1 MEFVRIKDVNHPLT
15 RVIKDDPVR
24 PHIPIEQRINS
35 HSEIMML
42 VDSERV
48 LAVTCM
54 SWLGD
59 IPTRE
64 QDLVDLPKQTSIA
77 VFYTIWS
84 YSPGAGA
91 ELLRQA
97 AGRLLEEYSAEIKAI
112 VTLSPPTEMARRFHL
127 KNGAKEYRRN
137 TDTVNYGYY
146 LKDNNVSLGTTHT
159 TGTVPS
165 TL

>member
-24 PHIPIEQRINS
+24 PHIPIEQRVNEY
-35 HSEIMML
+35 SEIMAL
-42 VDSERV
+42 TDADRV

-59 IPTRE
+59 IPTSE
-64 QDLVDLPKQTSIA
+64 QDLLAWPKQQSIA

-91 ELLRQA
+91 ELLRLASQK
-97 AGRLLEEYSAEIKAI
+97 LLAEYPDQIRGI
-112 VTLSPPTEMARRFHL
+112 VTLSPPTEVARRFHL
-127 KNGAKEYRRN
+127 RNGAHEYRRN

-146 LKDNNVSLGTTHT
+146 LKDSYGGMAITD
-159 TGTVPS
+159 PQ
-165 TL
+165 

>member
-1 MEFVRIKDVNHPLT
+1 MEFVRVRDLDHPIT

-24 PHIPIEQRINS
+24 PHIPIEQRVGD
-35 HSEIMML
+35 HSEIMAL
-42 VDSERV
+42 TEDEQV

-54 SWLGD
+54 AWLGD
-59 IPTRE
+59 IPTSE
-64 QDLVDLPKQTSIA
+64 QDLIIMPKQKSIA

-91 ELLRQA
+91 ELLRRA
-97 AGRLLEEYSAEIKAI
+97 AELLLKEYPNQIQGI

-127 KNGAKEYRRN
+127 KNGAVEYRRN

-146 LKDNNVSLGTTHT
+146 FKD
-159 TGTVPS
+159 
-165 TL
+165 